1 MIMPMSAISLC
12 TFSTS
17 PAVPRGPSIKRL
29 ISSHSSG
36 LFSVMRGLISSH
48 SSGLFSVMRGLV
60 SSYLFVVSVTRGC
73 ELLVF
78 LLCSVLFQTP
88 ALSLS
93 LSLSHTHTHTH
104 VYACV
109 RLSLCVLLRLSCC
122 LQTRVS
128 ASVFVV
134 CGVYTAECAPDFVGS
149 VRGCACL
156 CARMCG

>member
-1 MIMPMSAISLC
+1 MPMSAISLC

-36 LFSVMRGLISSH
+36 LFSVMRGLISPH

-93 LSLSHTHTHTH
+93 LSLSLSHTHTHTH
-104 VYACV
+104 THTCMRACV
-109 RLSLCVLLRLSCC
+109 SLCVFYYVCR
-122 LQTRVS
+122 
-128 ASVFVV
+128 VV
-134 CGVYTAECAPDFVGS
+134 CKRA
-149 VRGCACL
+149 
-156 CARMCG
+156 